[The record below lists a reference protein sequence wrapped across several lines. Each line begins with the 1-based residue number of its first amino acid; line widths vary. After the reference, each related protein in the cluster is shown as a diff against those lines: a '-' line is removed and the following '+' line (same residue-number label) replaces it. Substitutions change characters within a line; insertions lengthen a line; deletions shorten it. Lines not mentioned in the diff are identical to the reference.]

1 MYFRRGS
8 RLILCL
14 SILWSLL
21 LHLLLLLALSFTGYG
36 LQVKRPKLT
45 PAIEIDL
52 SPMVL
57 PAGYAFS
64 KARHTT
70 NAIATAVSKLKQKKA
85 AIPPSPPAMAAN
97 MAKTS
102 QSRLKKVET
111 AHDPTVL
118 VKNDVK
124 PVPVITKEPVRLMP
138 KKTAK
143 LKESLHSNP
152 RVNPTVQAK
161 KAVIN
166 NAVAKKL
173 FKNRSLPNTSAE
185 KLPLGVS
192 TATKINLRDIV
203 VAAPKAPLLSKPPL
217 DLLSM
222 STESSMFEQSA
233 VLPRAL
239 QSKNYAILG
248 TKNRQRVKAGHV
260 SSQSKNSDRAKS
272 VSLSSTAQSQA
283 NKAATVL
290 KRVAKKSTQQAE
302 AKQRV
307 RQLQLAAKQARKQA
321 KAQQRAHQ
329 LQLEA
334 EKARKQAEA
343 QQRARQLQLAAERA
357 SVLEASRLRYQQQLS
372 EASAVLKNHLRQFF
386 TTPDSKQDWRVVL
399 AIDLHLDGTVDDV
412 RVVESSKIARYDRLA
427 VSTVHKAAPLP
438 LPKDPKLRQEML
450 HIDLTFSP
458 QSILAQ

>member
-1 MYFRRGS
+1 M
-8 RLILCL
+8 
-14 SILWSLL
+14 
-21 LHLLLLLALSFTGYG
+21 GYG

-52 SPMVL
+52 SRMVL
-57 PAGYAFS
+57 PAEHAFS
-64 KARHTT
+64 KARHRV
-70 NAIATAVSKLKQKKA
+70 NATAAVSMPKQKKA
-85 AIPPSPPAMAAN
+85 AISPISPAMAADL
-97 MAKTS
+97 TQTTG
-102 QSRLKKVET
+102 QSRTKKV
-111 AHDPTVL
+111 ATVHGATSL
-118 VKNDVK
+118 IKNDVK
-124 PVPVITKEPVRLMP
+124 PVPVTAKKPARLMS

-143 LKESLHSNP
+143 LKESLHSSS
-152 RVNPTVQAK
+152 TVTRSALVK
-161 KAVIN
+161 KSVAN
-166 NAVAKKL
+166 HAVAKKL
-173 FKNRSLPNTSAE
+173 FKNRSLPNTSTE

-192 TATKINLRDIV
+192 TATKINLRDTV

-217 DLLSM
+217 DLLSI
-222 STESSMFEQSA
+222 STDGSMFEQSA
-233 VLPRAL
+233 VLTTAL

-248 TKNRQRVKAGHV
+248 TKNRQRVKAGGV
-260 SSQSKNSDRAKS
+260 LSQSKNSDRAKS

-283 NKAATVL
+283 KSAATVL
-290 KRVAKKSTQQAE
+290 KRVARKSLQQAE
-302 AKQRV
+302 AKQRA
-307 RQLQLAAKQARKQA
+307 RQLQSAAEQARKQA
-321 KAQQRAHQ
+321 KAQQRARQ
-329 LQLEA
+329 LQLEAEKARKQAKAQQRARQLRLEA

-357 SVLEASRLRYQQQLS
+357 SALEASRLRYQQQLS

-386 TTPDSKQDWRVVL
+386 TTPDSRQDWRVVL